1 MTANDTTDHL
11 ERPQPRDIDAERAV
25 LGAMMLNPRTI
36 DLITRITDVTHFHEP
51 QHQTIYQAIVAR
63 YVTSSHRPKVDPITI
78 SSDLLELGALGKVGG
93 STYIHGLVS
102 HVPDTANAD
111 RYAEIIRNMWVLRCV
126 IKAGTQVTSRGYAG
140 SDNPADIVSNAIDD
154 LQASISGMTAEE
166 AKLSVADRWSDY
178 LLELNAGAD
187 PNALD
192 TPWPDLN
199 NVISLKPGNVITVGA
214 ATGGGKSL
222 FALNLA
228 AHVALTHSKPAV
240 VASMEMGGNEL
251 MSRLTAAEAGVD
263 VSKLERRSLTDNDW
277 TKIIRVSDRM
287 QNAHNFILDDSANL
301 TIGKLRTRLR
311 WMTSRGTPAA
321 ICIVDYLQLLTPENS
336 SSTKNRANEV
346 AELSRGLKLLAGEFR
361 IPVVALAQF
370 NRSATGRDPLVSDFK
385 DSSSIEQDSNIIILM
400 SRPLADDGTDTGPRA
415 GEIDLHVAKNRQGR
429 NNVIVSLAFQG
440 RFARLKHMG
449 AAT

>member
-166 AKLSVADRWSDY
+166 AKVSVADRWSDY

-311 WMTSRGTPAA
+311 WMTGNTSPSP
-321 ICIVDYLQLLTPENS
+321 VD
-336 SSTKNRANEV
+336 A
-346 AELSRGLKLLAGEFR
+346 
-361 IPVVALAQF
+361 
-370 NRSATGRDPLVSDFK
+370 
-385 DSSSIEQDSNIIILM
+385 
-400 SRPLADDGTDTGPRA
+400 
-415 GEIDLHVAKNRQGR
+415 
-429 NNVIVSLAFQG
+429 
-440 RFARLKHMG
+440 
-449 AAT
+449 